1 MLLSPEDTRP
11 SRAWAFFADAHA
23 PLLLFAAIGGC
34 NGNRAVHLDEGSE
47 ESSRRL
53 GEGLGE
59 LIDVL
64 VFVGLAIMIG
74 RARPLARQLLQVHHR
89 GMFSALPGR
98 VLGPARRLQ
107 SRRAGCNE
115 HSTRPLS
122 PHGTPQLHIP
132 VLQVRLCS
140 VHSGRAQY
148 KGGRAFLRGIV
159 VLIPQVSDTVVR
171 NVLAARSS

>member
-34 NGNRAVHLDEGSE
+34 NGNRAVHLHEGSE

-59 LIDVL
+59 LVDVL
-64 VFVGLAIMIG
+64 VFVGLAIMVG
-74 RARPLARQLLQVHHR
+74 RARPLARQPLQVHYR
-89 GMFSALPGR
+89 RIFGALPRR
-98 VLGPARRLQ
+98 VLSPARRLE
-107 SRRAGCNE
+107 SRKAGCNE
-115 HSTRPLS
+115 PSTRPVS
-122 PHGTPQLHIP
+122 PHGTPQSHIQ
-132 VLQVRLCS
+132 VLQVRLGS

-148 KGGRAFLRGIV
+148 KGRRAVLRGIV
-159 VLIPQVSDTVVR
+159 VLIPQG
-171 NVLAARSS
+171 